1 MIFTDKK
8 LVYLNYHHAI
18 DYTEDG
24 VILYPQILATS
35 YVGETILFE
44 ITKDIHLC
52 SSPLYIS
59 VLPGSFLRLTG
70 EMFNLETDYPRVRFS
85 KCRFPTK
92 DELEFYE
99 HFSLL

>member
-18 DYTEDG
+18 DYTVDG
-24 VILYPQILATS
+24 VIPYPQILATS

-44 ITKDIHLC
+44 ITKDIYLC
-52 SSPLYIS
+52 PPPLFIS
-59 VLPGSFLRLTG
+59 VLPGSILRLTG
-70 EMFNLETDYPRVRFS
+70 EMLKLEAEYPRVRFS

-99 HFSLL
+99 RFSLL